1 MNCYII
7 ILCLQEKERKKYLL
21 AEVLSA
27 FDIFGFGLASLAS
40 LTGGVAV
47 VAGLVED

>member
-1 MNCYII
+1 MFAGKR
-7 ILCLQEKERKKYLL
+7 KERNYLL

-47 VAGLVED
+47 FAGLVED